1 MTDTER
7 NLYQLA
13 ENLHQP
19 LYRIMD
25 MPLQEYMGWLKFYSL
40 RSQEDAGKK
49 NLLKSGNPG
58 DAILKG
64 LGL

>member
-1 MTDTER
+1 
-7 NLYQLA
+7 
-13 ENLHQP
+13 
-19 LYRIMD
+19 MD
-25 MPLQEYMGWLKFYSL
+25 MPLQEYQGWLKFYSL

>member
-1 MTDTER
+1 ME
-7 NLYQLA
+7 
-13 ENLHQP
+13 
-19 LYRIMD
+19 
-25 MPLQEYMGWLKFYSL
+25 MPLQEYQGWILFYAS
-40 RSQEDAGKK
+40 RSQETGDSK